1 MLERQ
6 SAESRETNPAVLQSA
21 AAEWT
26 ESETLLL
33 LEAQERY
40 GDSNWGRIAAH
51 VRSKNE
57 LQCVV
62 HFLQLPIDDVL
73 LMDAMEVSSCP
84 RAVQGAL
91 MPVVSVCVMPSPGGQ
106 VVSVI
111 WGRASLL
118 KGPPHLHCHG
128 SQACLPLLVGQLAV
142 TPACCIASAGPTH
155 GSPSRHSSPY
165 RRQQAF
171 MNAL

>member
-1 MLERQ
+1 ML
-6 SAESRETNPAVLQSA
+6 NHVNNCKPGMLQSA

-57 LQCVV
+57 LQCIV

-73 LMDAMEVSSCP
+73 LMDAMEVSICP
-84 RAVQGAL
+84 RGSHACHWGTCHAF
-91 MPVVSVCVMPSPGGQ
+91 PWGHT
-106 VVSVI
+106 VSVI
-111 WGRASLL
+111 SGSARLL
-118 KGPPHLHCHG
+118 KRLHIC
-128 SQACLPLLVGQLAV
+128 
-142 TPACCIASAGPTH
+142 TASMPD
-155 GSPSRHSSPY
+155 
-165 RRQQAF
+165 
-171 MNAL
+171 MVN

>member
-1 MLERQ
+1 MCLNAKC
-6 SAESRETNPAVLQSA
+6 SNETSPAVLQSA

-57 LQCVV
+57 LQCIV

-73 LMDAMEVSSCP
+73 LMDAMEVSACP
-84 RAVQGAL
+84 RGSHACHLEYVMSSLAVF
-91 MPVVSVCVMPSPGGQ
+91 
-106 VVSVI
+106 VI
-111 WGRASLL
+111 WGRASLR
-118 KGPPHLHCHG
+118 KGWPHLHRLALRACH
-128 SQACLPLLVGQLAV
+128 CWLVKLAV
-142 TPACCIASAGPTH
+142 TPACFTASA
-155 GSPSRHSSPY
+155 
-165 RRQQAF
+165 
-171 MNAL
+171 

>member
-1 MLERQ
+1 MLIRQ
-6 SAESRETNPAVLQSA
+6 SAKSRESCRPAMLQSA

-57 LQCVV
+57 LQCIV

-73 LMDAMEVSSCP
+73 LMDAMEVST
-84 RAVQGAL
+84 
-91 MPVVSVCVMPSPGGQ
+91 
-106 VVSVI
+106 
-111 WGRASLL
+111 
-118 KGPPHLHCHG
+118 KGL
-128 SQACLPLLVGQLAV
+128 SCLPLRAMSCLHLGACSVCHLGEYELAQGAA
-142 TPACCIASAGPTH
+142 TT
-155 GSPSRHSSPY
+155 
-165 RRQQAF
+165 
-171 MNAL
+171 ALP

>member
-1 MLERQ
+1 MCFLQPSLQVAQAFVLELQ
-6 SAESRETNPAVLQSA
+6 SAKSRETYPAVLQSA

-57 LQCVV
+57 LQCIV

-73 LMDAMEVSSCP
+73 LMDAMEVSACP
-84 RAVQGAL
+84 RGFHA
-91 MPVVSVCVMPSPGGQ
+91 C
-106 VVSVI
+106 
-111 WGRASLL
+111 
-118 KGPPHLHCHG
+118 HLHF
-128 SQACLPLLVGQLAV
+128 L
-142 TPACCIASAGPTH
+142 ACCL
-155 GSPSRHSSPY
+155 RHLGAAIP
-165 RRQQAF
+165 
-171 MNAL
+171 ALPWL